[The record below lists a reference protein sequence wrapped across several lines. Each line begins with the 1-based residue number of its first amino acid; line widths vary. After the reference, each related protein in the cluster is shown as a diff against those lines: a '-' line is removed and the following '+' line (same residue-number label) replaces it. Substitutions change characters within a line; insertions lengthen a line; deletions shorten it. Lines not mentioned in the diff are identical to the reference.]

1 MTSCG
6 TSIKNK
12 YDRTECFRYACAIF
26 RQIWGFNSET
36 SDSLYDKWRVQVTN
50 WARFS
55 SFAKKNK
62 YRTTS
67 EYNFV
72 IEQSLPVEPVQDLGF
87 LEPGM

>member
-1 MTSCG
+1 MACPSYKLS
-6 TSIKNK
+6 SIFK
-12 YDRTECFRYACAIF
+12 FR
-26 RQIWGFNSET
+26 
-36 SDSLYDKWRVQVTN
+36 
-50 WARFS
+50 
-55 SFAKKNK
+55 KKK